1 MKCIFCPLNVP
12 EAQLI
17 DDSKS
22 YNCPRCGEVWIT
34 RTAAVCAE
42 TTPERDKLIISIVLR
57 NEYESRGRIL
67 RQQPLASEDLERM
80 VGNYRHLDAIDK
92 MDQALLNLD
101 KMSLKIVGNRI
112 GIHPLFDVSLFHCL
126 DSDELEAVL
135 SYLVGEGY
143 IHESPGGTA
152 EETDYTLSRKGY
164 ERLRQV
170 KLPDNSQNCFVAMWF
185 NPEMQKVYE
194 HAVKPAIEFI
204 EEGQTESRFKA
215 VKIDNV
221 EHINNINDE
230 IIATIRRSRFMVC
243 DLTGY
248 RGGVYF
254 EAGFSYGL
262 GIPVIYT
269 CREDW
274 TREEILKDKDGKE
287 VKQLYDNKG
296 QPLKVRKEGVHFDLA
311 HMNRI
316 EWEEDKLDEFREKL
330 ENRIKAVIV

>member
-80 VGNYRHLDAIDK
+80 VNNYRNLDAIDK

-112 GIHPLFDVSLFHCL
+112 GIHPLFDVSLFRCL

-143 IHESPGGTA
+143 IHESPGDTA
-152 EETDYTLSRKGY
+152 EETDYILSRKGY

-170 KLPDNSQNCFVAMWF
+170 KLPVNSQNCFIAMWF
-185 NPEMQKVYE
+185 TPDMQNVYDQ
-194 HAVKPAIEFI
+194 AVKPAIEFI

-221 EHINNINDE
+221 EHINDINDE
-230 IIATIRRSRFMVC
+230 IIANIRRSRFMVC

-254 EAGFSYGL
+254 EAGFAHGL
-262 GIPVIYT
+262 GIQVIYT

-274 TREEILKDKDGKE
+274 CSEDKLKDEQGKVVETLKDSSGRE
-287 VKQLYDNKG
+287 IRVK
-296 QPLKVRKEGVHFDLA
+296 KEGVHFDLA
-311 HMNRI
+311 HRNRMSGKRTSWTSS
-316 EWEEDKLDEFREKL
+316 ERNLRTG
-330 ENRIKAVIV
+330 